1 MNEKIMNKE
10 ISEVKATVSHSGEI
24 NISKWIMSGWDL
36 VMKDFGNFL
45 LLSFIYIVLLT
56 VAFSTWIIGLIL
68 AGPLTAGFFY
78 IILNRI
84 RGKDFYIGDIARGFE
99 VFVAAVLVDI
109 LISVFI
115 SIGFAFLIIPGI
127 IISAIYM
134 FAFPLIIEKKMDFWQ
149 AMETS
154 RKIVSRN
161 LFELSIFMLV
171 LYIFLFIGV
180 LLLLV
185 GFFVALPIV
194 LAAIAY
200 AYCDL
205 VGLEEPMV
213 EAGEL

>member
-1 MNEKIMNKE
+1 MNETLSNKKLSADKL
-10 ISEVKATVSHSGEI
+10 IVTQTGEI
-24 NISKWIMSGWDL
+24 NISKWIMNGWDL

-78 IILNRI
+78 IIFNRI
-84 RGKDFYIGDIARGFE
+84 REKEFYMGDIARGFE
-99 VFVAAVLVDI
+99 VFVAAILADI

-115 SIGFAFLIIPGI
+115 LIGFTFLIIPGI
-127 IISAIYM
+127 IVSAIYM
-134 FAFPLIIEKKMDFWQ
+134 FAIPLIMEKKMDFWQ
-149 AMETS
+149 AMEFS
-154 RKIVSRN
+154 RKLVSQN

-171 LYIFLFIGV
+171 LYILLFIGA

-205 VGLEEPMV
+205 IGLEEFGV
-213 EAGEL
+213 QKSK

>member
-1 MNEKIMNKE
+1 MNEKLSNKKS
-10 ISEVKATVSHSGEI
+10 SENKLAVSQTGEI
-24 NISKWIMSGWDL
+24 NMSKWIMNGWDL

-78 IILNRI
+78 IIFNRI
-84 RGKDFYIGDIARGFE
+84 RGKEFYMGDIAKGFE
-99 VFVAAVLVDI
+99 VFVAAILADI
-109 LISVFI
+109 LISVFAG
-115 SIGFAFLIIPGI
+115 IGFTLLIIPGI
-127 IISAIYM
+127 IVSALYM
-134 FAFPLIIEKKMDFWQ
+134 FAIPLIMDKKMDFWQ
-149 AMETS
+149 AMEYS
-154 RKIVSRN
+154 RKLVSQN

-171 LYIFLFIGV
+171 LYILLFIGA

-200 AYCDL
+200 AYVDL
-205 VGLEEPMV
+205 IGLEEP
-213 EAGEL
+213 EAAKSR

>member
-1 MNEKIMNKE
+1 MTEQVNATKSSENKLN
-10 ISEVKATVSHSGEI
+10 VPQTGEI
-24 NISKWIMSGWDL
+24 NISKWIMNGWDL
-36 VMKDFGNFL
+36 VIKDFGEFL

-78 IILNRI
+78 IIFNRI
-84 RGKDFYIGDIARGFE
+84 RGKEFYIGDIAKGFE
-99 VFVAAVLVDI
+99 VFVAAVLADI
-109 LISVFI
+109 LISVFVG
-115 SIGFAFLIIPGI
+115 IGFTLLIIPGI
-127 IISAIYM
+127 IVSALYM

-154 RKIVSRN
+154 RKAVTKNI
-161 LFELSIFMLV
+161 FELSVFMLV

-180 LLLLV
+180 ILLLV

-194 LAAIAY
+194 FAAIAY

-205 VGLEEPMV
+205 IGLEEPAV
-213 EAGEL
+213 KSSK

>member
-1 MNEKIMNKE
+1 MTEKSVSTTT
-10 ISEVKATVSHSGEI
+10 SENVSTVSQAGEI
-24 NISKWIMSGWDL
+24 NISKWIMNGWDL
-36 VMKDFGNFL
+36 VMKDFGEFL

-84 RGKDFYIGDIARGFE
+84 RGKDFYIGDIAKGFE
-99 VFVAAVLVDI
+99 VFVAAVLADI
-109 LISVFI
+109 LISVFV

-154 RKIVSRN
+154 RKVVSRN

-194 LAAIAY
+194 FAAIAY

-205 VGLEEPMV
+205 IGLEEPVV
-213 EAGEL
+213 ESGK

>member
-1 MNEKIMNKE
+1 MTEQSVTLDTKP
-10 ISEVKATVSHSGEI
+10 TVSKTGEI
-24 NISKWIMSGWDL
+24 NISKWIINSWDL

-56 VAFSTWIIGLIL
+56 IAFSTWIIGLIL

-78 IILNRI
+78 IILKRI
-84 RGKDFYIGDIARGFE
+84 HGKEFYIGDIAKGFE
-99 VFVAAVLVDI
+99 VFVAAVLADI
-109 LISVFI
+109 LISVFVG
-115 SIGFAFLIIPGI
+115 IGFTLLIIPGI
-127 IISAIYM
+127 IISALYM

-154 RKIVSRN
+154 RKVVTKNI
-161 LFELSIFMLV
+161 FELSVFMLV
-171 LYIFLFIGV
+171 LYIFLFIGM

-205 VGLEEPMV
+205 IGVEELAT
-213 EAGEL
+213 ESNK

>member
-1 MNEKIMNKE
+1 MTEQVNATKSSENKLN
-10 ISEVKATVSHSGEI
+10 VPQTGEI
-24 NISKWIMSGWDL
+24 NISKWIMNGWDL
-36 VMKDFGNFL
+36 VIKDFGEFL

-78 IILNRI
+78 IIFNRI
-84 RGKDFYIGDIARGFE
+84 RGKEFYIGDIAKGFE
-99 VFVAAVLVDI
+99 VFVAAVLADI
-109 LISVFI
+109 LISVFVG
-115 SIGFAFLIIPGI
+115 IGFTLLIIPGI
-127 IISAIYM
+127 IVSALYM

-154 RKIVSRN
+154 RKAVTKNI
-161 LFELSIFMLV
+161 FELSVFMLV

-180 LLLLV
+180 ILLLV

-194 LAAIAY
+194 FAAIAY

-205 VGLEEPMV
+205 IGLEEPAV
-213 EAGEL
+213 K

>member
-1 MNEKIMNKE
+1 MAEKSRALENEVI
-10 ISEVKATVSHSGEI
+10 VSQTGEI
-24 NISKWIMSGWDL
+24 NISRWITNGWDL
-36 VMKDFGNFL
+36 VMNDFGNFL

-84 RGKDFYIGDIARGFE
+84 RGKEFYIGDIAKGFE
-99 VFVAAVLVDI
+99 VFVAAVLADI

-134 FAFPLIIEKKMDFWQ
+134 FAFPLIIEKRMDFWQ

-154 RKIVSRN
+154 RKMVTRN

-180 LLLLV
+180 LVFLV

-200 AYCDL
+200 AYSDL
-205 VGLEEPMV
+205 IGLESPGT
-213 EAGEL
+213 ASSK

>member
-1 MNEKIMNKE
+1 MTEQVNATKSSENKLN
-10 ISEVKATVSHSGEI
+10 VPQTGEI
-24 NISKWIMSGWDL
+24 NISKWIMNGWDL
-36 VMKDFGNFL
+36 VIKDFGEFL

-78 IILNRI
+78 IIFNRI
-84 RGKDFYIGDIARGFE
+84 RGKEFYIGDIAKGFE
-99 VFVAAVLVDI
+99 VFVAAVLADI
-109 LISVFI
+109 LISVFVG
-115 SIGFAFLIIPGI
+115 IGFTLLIIPGI
-127 IISAIYM
+127 IVSALYM

-154 RKIVSRN
+154 RKAVTKNI
-161 LFELSIFMLV
+161 FELSVFMLA
-171 LYIFLFIGV
+171 LYIFLFIGI

-205 VGLEEPMV
+205 IGLVEPAV
-213 EAGEL
+213 K

>member
-1 MNEKIMNKE
+1 MNANTINKKSSKEE
-10 ISEVKATVSHSGEI
+10 IILTQTGEI
-24 NISKWIMSGWDL
+24 NISKWIVNAWDL

-84 RGKDFYIGDIARGFE
+84 RGKDFYIGDIAKGFE
-99 VFVAAVLVDI
+99 VFVAAVLADI

-115 SIGFAFLIIPGI
+115 GIGFAFLIIPGI
-127 IISAIYM
+127 IVSAIYM

-154 RKIVSRN
+154 RKVVTRN
-161 LFELSIFMLV
+161 IFELSIFMLF
-171 LYIFLFIGV
+171 LYIFLFIGFI
-180 LLLLV
+180 LLLV
-185 GFFVALPIV
+185 GFFVALPII

-205 VGLEEPMV
+205 IGLEEPGV
-213 EAGEL
+213 VRNK

>member
-1 MNEKIMNKE
+1 MTEKSVSTTTPENIPTVAKTG
-10 ISEVKATVSHSGEI
+10 EV
-24 NISKWIMSGWDL
+24 NISRWIMSGWDL
-36 VMKDFGNFL
+36 VMKDFGEFL
-45 LLSFIYIVLLT
+45 LLSFIYTVLLT
-56 VAFSTWIIGLIL
+56 IAFSTWIVGLIL

-84 RGKDFYIGDIARGFE
+84 RGKEFYMGDIARGFE
-99 VFVAAVLVDI
+99 VFVAAVLADI

-154 RKIVSRN
+154 RKVVTKNI
-161 LFELSIFMLV
+161 FELSVFMLV
-171 LYIFLFIGV
+171 LYIFIFIGV

-194 LAAIAY
+194 FAAIAY

-205 VGLEEPMV
+205 IGLEEPPV
-213 EAGEL
+213 ESGR

>member
-1 MNEKIMNKE
+1 MNKE
-10 ISEVKATVSHSGEI
+10 SSEVQPTVSQNGEI

-36 VMKDFGNFL
+36 IMKDFGEFL

-84 RGKDFYIGDIARGFE
+84 RGKDFYIGDIAKGFE
-99 VFVAAVLVDI
+99 VFIAAVLADI

-134 FAFPLIIEKKMDFWQ
+134 FAFPLIIEKKMDFWE

-154 RKIVSRN
+154 RKVVSRN
-161 LFELSIFMLV
+161 LFELSVFMLA
-171 LYIFLFIGV
+171 LYIFLFIGI

-205 VGLEEPMV
+205 IGLEEPTV
-213 EAGEL
+213 KSSN